1 MTMTDSS
8 AVRTPSG
15 DVSVTP
21 AAPGD
26 LQAPLPGGGRRER
39 RLAAEQVGTR
49 PAPTSTTEAADDGR
63 AVRPPISP
71 GRGIATW
78 VLATICLLSLWF
90 VIYAVLLTPFQEN
103 HQQVTLYSAL
113 RQSLAQQTAPLG
125 GQIAP
130 GTPVTLLT
138 ARTIGIVD
146 NVVVE
151 GTTSG
156 DLMSGPGHKRDTVL
170 PGQTGV
176 SVIYGRAG
184 LFGAPFGALT
194 TAKAGDE
201 ITAITGQGTFTYV
214 VTGVRHAGDPFPPA
228 LAQGGSRLTLV
239 SADSHGRFGALHPE
253 GTLYVDAVLK
263 GQSQPYPPGKPV
275 AVPKS
280 EQAMQGDPNAFLPLA
295 LALPLLVGAVLFA
308 VWARNRWGGWQTWLV
323 GVPLVLAALWAV
335 SQAAVQ
341 LLPNLL

>member
-1 MTMTDSS
+1 MTMTDPIATLEPS
-8 AVRTPSG
+8 ASPTMLTAPS
-15 DVSVTP
+15 
-21 AAPGD
+21 
-26 LQAPLPGGGRRER
+26 GGGRRER
-39 RLAAEQVGTR
+39 RLAAGSATTNA
-49 PAPTSTTEAADDGR
+49 PAAPPSAGEDDE
-63 AVRPPISP
+63 RPPRP
-71 GRGIATW
+71 PMTPTRGIITW
-78 VLATICLLSLWF
+78 VLATICLLSSWF
-90 VIYAVLLTPFQEN
+90 VAYAVLLTPFQEN
-103 HQQVTLYSAL
+103 HQQVTLYSQL

-138 ARTIGIVD
+138 ARSIGVVD

-170 PGQTGV
+170 PGQVGV

-184 LFGAPFGALT
+184 LFGAPFGMLR

-201 ITAITGQGTFTYV
+201 ITAITGQGAFTYV

-228 LAQGGSRLTLV
+228 LAPGGSRLTLV

-253 GTLYVDAVLK
+253 GTLYVDAILK

-295 LALPLLVGAVLFA
+295 LALPLLIAAVIFA
-308 VWARNRWGGWQTWLV
+308 VWARHRWGGWQTWLV
-323 GVPLVLAALWAV
+323 GVPLILAALWAV

>member
-1 MTMTDSS
+1 MTMTDPGVMVPPV
-8 AVRTPSG
+8 ATVAPVATDAPVRP
-15 DVSVTP
+15 
-21 AAPGD
+21 
-26 LQAPLPGGGRRER
+26 PGGGRRER
-39 RLAAEQVGTR
+39 RLAAEAGTS
-49 PAPTSTTEAADDGR
+49 PVAKLALVNADGNDVHAP
-63 AVRPPISP
+63 RPPMSP

-78 VLATICLLSLWF
+78 VLATISLLALWF
-90 VIYAVLLTPFQEN
+90 VVYAVLLTPFQEN
-103 HQQVTLYSAL
+103 HQQVTLYSQI

-125 GQIAP
+125 GEIHP
-130 GTPVTLLT
+130 GTPVALIT
-138 ARTIGIVD
+138 ARSLGVVD

-176 SVIYGRAG
+176 SVVYGRAG
-184 LFGAPFGALT
+184 LFGGPFGGLSG
-194 TAKAGDE
+194 AKAGDQ
-201 ITAITGQGTFTYV
+201 ISAITGQGVFTYV
-214 VTGVRHAGDPFPPA
+214 VTAVRHAGDAFPPP
-228 LAQGGSRLTLV
+228 LPPGGSRLTLV

-253 GTLYVDAVLK
+253 GVLYVDAILK
-263 GQSQPYPPGKPV
+263 GQSQPYPAGKPA

-295 LALPLLVGAVLFA
+295 LALPMLIGAVIFA

>member
-1 MTMTDSS
+1 MTITDQTTG
-8 AVRTPSG
+8 VDLVQTPS
-15 DVSVTP
+15 T
-21 AAPGD
+21 D
-26 LQAPLPGGGRRER
+26 LVPSTGGRRER
-39 RLAAEQVGTR
+39 RLAAGVGRSTGPTR
-49 PAPTSTTEAADDGR
+49 SSASSEVDEGEKQPRAPMT
-63 AVRPPISP
+63 P
-71 GRGIATW
+71 GRGIVTW
-78 VLATICLLSLWF
+78 VFATVCLLSLWF

-103 HQQVTLYSAL
+103 HQQVTLYSQL
-113 RQSLAQQTAPLG
+113 REDLAQQTAPLG
-125 GQIAP
+125 GEIAP

-138 ARTIGIVD
+138 ARSIGVVD

-151 GTTSG
+151 GTASG

-170 PGQTGV
+170 PGQAGV
-176 SVIYGRAG
+176 SVVYGRAG
-184 LFGAPFGALT
+184 LFGGPFGALAS
-194 TAKAGDE
+194 AKPGDE
-201 ITAITGQGTFTYV
+201 ITAITGQGTFIYV
-214 VTGVRHAGDPFPPA
+214 VTGLRRAGDPFPAP

-253 GTLYVDAVLK
+253 GTLYVDAILT
-263 GQSQPYPPGKPV
+263 GQSQPSPPGKPV

-295 LALPLLVGAVLFA
+295 LALPLLIGAVIVA